1 MKKFILLSAVFLFCF
16 VGVSVSYAQGDK
28 IAYVDLQR
36 VIRDSKAGKTAKTSF
51 EKAFQDKRQI
61 IEQKASAL
69 ENLRQD
75 FIKNGA
81 VASETKRKTMAET
94 IERKQKDLDRT
105 REDFRVELQRKDLEL
120 TQKILNDIEGIVKDI
135 GDKNGYT
142 MIFEKTEAGLVY
154 GGVSSD
160 ITSKVIQAYD
170 STK

>member
-1 MKKFILLSAVFLFCF
+1 MRKFLLLSAIFLFCF
-16 VGVSVSYAQGDK
+16 AGLSYAQGDK

-51 EKAFQDKRQI
+51 ESAFQNKRKI

-81 VASETKRKTMAET
+81 VASETKRKSMAET

-120 TQKILNDIEGIVKDI
+120 TQKILKDIEGIVKDI
-135 GDKNGYT
+135 GDKGGYT

-154 GGVSSD
+154 GGLNSD
-160 ITSKVIQAYD
+160 ITGKVIQAYD
-170 STK
+170 ATK